1 MVTKHKMK
9 NTEIGFIPEDWDI
22 CSIDNE
28 FAFLKSN
35 SLSREQL
42 NYVHGSVANVHYGDI
57 LTKFGENIDIKR
69 TQLPLINHSAEFTPL
84 PKDILKTGDIILA
97 DTAED
102 ETAGKACEV
111 IGITNESIVAGLHT
125 IAMRPKQIHFAPGYL
140 GYSLNASYYHD
151 QLRPLMQGTKVISIS
166 KKALQET
173 CIIYPRDINEQRAI
187 VNVLTDID
195 TIIARLKEATEKK
208 KQIKEG
214 AMQRLLTG
222 KVRLKGFK
230 EPWVEKSMMEIGQTY
245 NGITGKGKA
254 DFGHGNSR
262 FITFLN
268 ILNNPSINLDELESV
283 DIDPINDGQNEV
295 RKGDLFFNT
304 SSETPED
311 VGTCSTLLHDVE
323 NVYLNSFCFGF
334 RLKDSEISGLF
345 MSYYFRS
352 AIGRREMAALA
363 QGATRY
369 NLSKDNFYKIVVTV
383 PKTKEEQNAITKV
396 LATMDSE
403 ISALEAER
411 DKYISIKQG
420 MMQKLLTGQIR
431 LPQSCLKEE

>member
-1 MVTKHKMK
+1 
-9 NTEIGFIPEDWDI
+9 
-22 CSIDNE
+22 
-28 FAFLKSN
+28 
-35 SLSREQL
+35 
-42 NYVHGSVANVHYGDI
+42 
-57 LTKFGENIDIKR
+57 
-69 TQLPLINHSAEFTPL
+69 
-84 PKDILKTGDIILA
+84 
-97 DTAED
+97 
-102 ETAGKACEV
+102 
-111 IGITNESIVAGLHT
+111 
-125 IAMRPKQIHFAPGYL
+125 
-140 GYSLNASYYHD
+140 
-151 QLRPLMQGTKVISIS
+151 MQ
-166 KKALQET
+166 Q
-173 CIIYPRDINEQRAI
+173 
-187 VNVLTDID
+187 
-195 TIIARLKEATEKK
+195 
-208 KQIKEG
+208 
-214 AMQRLLTG
+214 LLTG

-268 ILNNPSINLDELESV
+268 ILNNPSININELESV

-352 AIGRREMAALA
+352 EIGRREMTTLA

-369 NLSKDNFYKIVVTV
+369 NLSKENFYKIIVRV

>member
-9 NTEIGFIPEDWDI
+9 NTEIGFIPEDWDVK
-22 CSIDNE
+22 SIKDCTDVVTGATPSTKIDEYWGGHIKWMSSGELNNKFIYEVKGRITQEGYNNSGTHMIPPHCVLIGLAGQGKTRGTAAYNYIPLCTNQSIGSILPNDEIFDSLFLYYYLDSQYDN
-28 FAFLKSN
+28 LRL
-35 SLSREQL
+35 LSAGDGGRGGLNKQLILNLLFPNPKPQEQKAIAKVL
-42 NYVHGSVANVHYGDI
+42 NKLDLLLGDLDKAI
-57 LTKFGENIDIKR
+57 L
-69 TQLPLINHSAEFTPL
+69 
-84 PKDILKTGDIILA
+84 
-97 DTAED
+97 
-102 ETAGKACEV
+102 
-111 IGITNESIVAGLHT
+111 
-125 IAMRPKQIHFAPGYL
+125 
-140 GYSLNASYYHD
+140 
-151 QLRPLMQGTKVISIS
+151 
-166 KKALQET
+166 
-173 CIIYPRDINEQRAI
+173 
-187 VNVLTDID
+187 
-195 TIIARLKEATEKK
+195 KK

-214 AMQRLLTG
+214 AMQQLLTG

-268 ILNNPSINLDELESV
+268 ILNNPSININELESV

-352 AIGRREMAALA
+352 EIGRREMTTLA

-369 NLSKDNFYKIVVTV
+369 NLSKENFYKIIVRV

>member
-9 NTEIGFIPEDWDI
+9 NTEIGFIPEDWDV
-22 CSIDNE
+22 
-28 FAFLKSN
+28 KP
-35 SLSREQL
+35 LSDIGVFSKGFGITRDQAHSGNIPCIRYGEIYTSHH
-42 NYVHGSVANVHYGDI
+42 NYIRQFYSHISPEIANTA
-57 LTKFGENIDIKR
+57 TK
-69 TQLPLINHSAEFTPL
+69 
-84 PKDILKTGDIILA
+84 LKTGDILFA
-97 DTAED
+97 GSG
-102 ETAGKACEV
+102 ETKEEIGKA
-111 IGITNESIVAGLHT
+111 VAFVSSEDAYAGGDIIILS
-125 IAMRPKQIHFAPGYL
+125 PKLQVSSQYL
-140 GYSLNASYYHD
+140 GFVLNNASSVK
-151 QLRPLMQGTKVISIS
+151 QKSSLGQGDAVVHIHAKELSGVLIPFPP
-166 KKALQET
+166 
-173 CIIYPRDINEQRAI
+173 YNEQHAI
-187 VNVLTDID
+187 ATVLSEID
-195 TIIARLKEATEKK
+195 TTILSLEQAITKK
-208 KQIKEG
+208 LLIKEG

-262 FITFLN
+262 YITFLN

-311 VGTCSTLLHDVE
+311 VGTCSTLMHDVE

-352 AIGRREMAALA
+352 AIGRREMATLA